1 MHTKGVRSV
10 IDFIVIKN
18 GNSKEKEMNV
28 CAADVRCTD
37 HCLIWAESQ
46 QTRDIK
52 NRRGRKMCRRR
63 IDAPEVKEK
72 QREFREEMTK
82 NTERFSELLGSMGTT
97 ENDTERDSA
106 GDRIIEGWEQLLKNM
121 ATNVIGEELDNT

>member
-1 MHTKGVRSV
+1 
-10 IDFIVIKN
+10 
-18 GNSKEKEMNV
+18 
-28 CAADVRCTD
+28 
-37 HCLIWAESQ
+37 
-46 QTRDIK
+46 
-52 NRRGRKMCRRR
+52 MCRRR

-82 NTERFSELLGSMGTT
+82 NTERFAELLGSMGTT

-106 GDRIIEGWEQLLKNM
+106 GDRIIEGWEQLLNM